1 MWGDK
6 MRFMNVIV
14 VFLVAFSAAGIA
26 LYAVGPDLSSD
37 AVAQKAFE
45 ELEQSGKMEEMVR
58 QIEADPE
65 VNRYM
70 EELESKE
77 MFSDSPPD
85 SGVEEQV
92 EGNMDGVDIND
103 SDSLESDPPQEPV
116 VPEEQGLAFD
126 TKEDAASVMME
137 KVGFRNLLKMKNAV
151 ENDTMT
157 AEQVMEELD
166 EDLTEEEMLA
176 LKVMIFKEWQ
186 NRN

>member
-1 MWGDK
+1 
-6 MRFMNVIV
+6 MRFMNVII
-14 VFLVAFSAAGIA
+14 VFLIAFSFAGIA
-26 LYAVGPDLSSD
+26 LYAVGPNLSSE

-45 ELEQSGKMEEMVR
+45 ELEQSGKMEEMVQ

-65 VNRYM
+65 VSRYM
-70 EELESKE
+70 EEWQSQQEIPEESQGSSMDE
-77 MFSDSPPD
+77 QFEEGTIDEGDSIEV
-85 SGVEEQV
+85 G
-92 EGNMDGVDIND
+92 
-103 SDSLESDPPQEPV
+103 PPQAPK
-116 VPEEQGLAFD
+116 EQELAFE

-157 AEQVMEELD
+157 TEQVMEELD
-166 EDLTEEEMLA
+166 DDLNEEEMLA

>member
-1 MWGDK
+1 
-6 MRFMNVIV
+6 MRFMNVII
-14 VFLVAFSAAGIA
+14 VFLIAFSFAGIA
-26 LYAVGPDLSSD
+26 LYAVGPNLSSE

-45 ELEQSGKMEEMVR
+45 ELEQSGKMEEMVQ

-65 VNRYM
+65 VSRYM
-70 EELESKE
+70 EEWQSQQEIPEESQGSSMDE
-77 MFSDSPPD
+77 QFEEGTIDESDSIE
-85 SGVEEQV
+85 V
-92 EGNMDGVDIND
+92 
-103 SDSLESDPPQEPV
+103 DPPQAPK
-116 VPEEQGLAFD
+116 EQELAFE

-166 EDLTEEEMLA
+166 DDLNEEEMLA

>member
-1 MWGDK
+1 
-6 MRFMNVIV
+6 MRFMNVII
-14 VFLVAFSAAGIA
+14 VFLIAFSFAGIA
-26 LYAVGPDLSSD
+26 LYAVGPNLSSE

-45 ELEQSGKMEEMVR
+45 ELEQSGKMEEMVQ

-65 VNRYM
+65 VSRYM
-70 EELESKE
+70 EEWQSQQEIPQESQESGMEGQLEE
-77 MFSDSPPD
+77 EAINESDSI
-85 SGVEEQV
+85 EIE
-92 EGNMDGVDIND
+92 
-103 SDSLESDPPQEPV
+103 PPQ
-116 VPEEQGLAFD
+116 VPEEQELAFD

-157 AEQVMEELD
+157 AEQVMDELD
-166 EDLTEEEMLA
+166 HDLNEEEMLA

>member
-1 MWGDK
+1 
-6 MRFMNVIV
+6 MRFMNVII
-14 VFLVAFSAAGIA
+14 VFLIAFSFAGIA
-26 LYAVGPDLSSD
+26 LYAVGPNLSSD

-45 ELEQSGKMEEMVR
+45 ELEQSGKMEKMVQ

-65 VNRYM
+65 VSRYM
-70 EELESKE
+70 EEWQSQQEIPEESQGSSMDE
-77 MFSDSPPD
+77 QFDEGTIDEGDSIEV
-85 SGVEEQV
+85 G
-92 EGNMDGVDIND
+92 
-103 SDSLESDPPQEPV
+103 PPQAPK
-116 VPEEQGLAFD
+116 EQELAFE

-157 AEQVMEELD
+157 TEQVMEELD
-166 EDLTEEEMLA
+166 DDLNEEEMLA

>member
-1 MWGDK
+1 
-6 MRFMNVIV
+6 MRFMNVII
-14 VFLVAFSAAGIA
+14 VFLIAFSFAGIT
-26 LYAVGPDLSSD
+26 LYAVGPNLSSE

-45 ELEQSGKMEEMVR
+45 ELEQSGKMEEMVQ

-65 VNRYM
+65 VSRYM
-70 EELESKE
+70 EEWQSQQEIPEESQGSGMDE
-77 MFSDSPPD
+77 QFEGGNIDEGDSI
-85 SGVEEQV
+85 E
-92 EGNMDGVDIND
+92 I
-103 SDSLESDPPQEPV
+103 DPQQA
-116 VPEEQGLAFD
+116 PEEQELAFE

-157 AEQVMEELD
+157 AEQVMKELD
-166 EDLTEEEMLA
+166 DDLNEEEMLA

>member
-1 MWGDK
+1 
-6 MRFMNVIV
+6 MRFMNVII
-14 VFLVAFSAAGIA
+14 VFLIAFSFAGIA
-26 LYAVGPDLSSD
+26 LYAVGPNLSSD

-45 ELEQSGKMEEMVR
+45 ELEQSGKMEEMVQ

-65 VNRYM
+65 VSRYM
-70 EELESKE
+70 EEWQSQQEIPEESQGSSMDE
-77 MFSDSPPD
+77 QFEEGTIDEGDSIE
-85 SGVEEQV
+85 VE
-92 EGNMDGVDIND
+92 
-103 SDSLESDPPQEPV
+103 PPQAPKD
-116 VPEEQGLAFD
+116 QDLAFE

-166 EDLTEEEMLA
+166 DDLNEEEMLA

>member
-1 MWGDK
+1 
-6 MRFMNVIV
+6 MRFMNVII
-14 VFLVAFSAAGIA
+14 VFLIAFSFAGIA
-26 LYAVGPDLSSD
+26 LYAVGPNLSSD

-45 ELEQSGKMEEMVR
+45 ELEQSGKMEKMVQ

-65 VNRYM
+65 VSRYM
-70 EELESKE
+70 EEWQSQQEIPEESQGSSMDE
-77 MFSDSPPD
+77 QFDEGTIDEGDSIEV
-85 SGVEEQV
+85 G
-92 EGNMDGVDIND
+92 
-103 SDSLESDPPQEPV
+103 PPQAPK
-116 VPEEQGLAFD
+116 EQELAFE

-166 EDLTEEEMLA
+166 DDLNEEEMLA

>member
-1 MWGDK
+1 
-6 MRFMNVIV
+6 MRFMNVII
-14 VFLVAFSAAGIA
+14 VFLIAFSFAGIT
-26 LYAVGPDLSSD
+26 LYAVGPNLSSE

-45 ELEQSGKMEEMVR
+45 ELEQSGKMEEMVQ

-65 VNRYM
+65 VSRYM
-70 EELESKE
+70 EEWQSQQEIPEESQGSGMDE
-77 MFSDSPPD
+77 QFEGGNIDEGDSI
-85 SGVEEQV
+85 E
-92 EGNMDGVDIND
+92 VD
-103 SDSLESDPPQEPV
+103 PQQA
-116 VPEEQGLAFD
+116 PEEQELAFE

-166 EDLTEEEMLA
+166 DDLNEEEMLA

>member
-1 MWGDK
+1 
-6 MRFMNVIV
+6 MRFMNVII
-14 VFLVAFSAAGIA
+14 VFLIAFSFAGIA
-26 LYAVGPDLSSD
+26 LYAVGPNLSSD

-45 ELEQSGKMEEMVR
+45 ELEQSGKMEEMVQ

-65 VNRYM
+65 VSRYM
-70 EELESKE
+70 EEWQSQQEIPEESQGSSMDE
-77 MFSDSPPD
+77 QFDEGTIDEGDSIEV
-85 SGVEEQV
+85 G
-92 EGNMDGVDIND
+92 
-103 SDSLESDPPQEPV
+103 PPQAPK
-116 VPEEQGLAFD
+116 EQELAFE

-157 AEQVMEELD
+157 TEQVMEELD
-166 EDLTEEEMLA
+166 DDLNEEEMLA

>member
-1 MWGDK
+1 
-6 MRFMNVIV
+6 MRLLNVII
-14 VFLVAFSAAGIA
+14 VFLIAFSFGGIT
-26 LYAVGPDLSSD
+26 LYAVGPELSSD

-58 QIEADPE
+58 QIEADPK
-65 VNRYM
+65 VHRYM
-70 EELESKE
+70 EELGSQDAFSES
-77 MFSDSPPD
+77 PD
-85 SGVEEQV
+85 SELDEHLVEENV
-92 EGNMDGVDIND
+92 DEVNMGD
-103 SDSLESDPPQEPV
+103 SDSFAGDPPQDTQKQE
-116 VPEEQGLAFD
+116 LAFD

-157 AEQVMEELD
+157 AEQVMDELD
-166 EDLTEEEMLA
+166 DDLNEEEMLA

>member
-1 MWGDK
+1 
-6 MRFMNVIV
+6 MRFMNVII
-14 VFLVAFSAAGIA
+14 VFLIAFSFGGIT
-26 LYAVGPDLSSD
+26 LYAVGPDLSSE
-37 AVAQKAFE
+37 AVAQKAFK
-45 ELEQSGKMEEMVR
+45 ELEQSGKMEEMIR

-70 EELESKE
+70 EELESQDV
-77 MFSDSPPD
+77 FSEGSPD
-85 SGVEEQV
+85 NELEEQLV
-92 EGNMDGVDIND
+92 EGNMDEG
-103 SDSLESDPPQEPV
+103 DSLETDPPQA
-116 VPEEQGLAFD
+116 PEEQGLAFD

-157 AEQVMEELD
+157 AEQVMDELD
-166 EDLTEEEMLA
+166 EDLNEEEMLA

>member
-1 MWGDK
+1 
-6 MRFMNVIV
+6 MRFMNVII
-14 VFLVAFSAAGIA
+14 VFLIAFSFAGIA
-26 LYAVGPDLSSD
+26 LYAVGPNLSSE

-45 ELEQSGKMEEMVR
+45 ELEQSGKMEEMVQ

-65 VNRYM
+65 VSRYM
-70 EELESKE
+70 EEWQSQQEIPEESQGSSMDE
-77 MFSDSPPD
+77 QFEEGTIDEGDSFE
-85 SGVEEQV
+85 V
-92 EGNMDGVDIND
+92 
-103 SDSLESDPPQEPV
+103 DPPQAPK
-116 VPEEQGLAFD
+116 EQKLAFE

-157 AEQVMEELD
+157 AEQVMDELD
-166 EDLTEEEMLA
+166 DDLNEEEMLA

>member
-1 MWGDK
+1 
-6 MRFMNVIV
+6 MRFMNVII
-14 VFLVAFSAAGIA
+14 VFLIAFSFAGIA
-26 LYAVGPDLSSD
+26 LYAVGPNLSSD

-45 ELEQSGKMEEMVR
+45 ELEQSGKMEEMVQ

-65 VNRYM
+65 VSRYM
-70 EELESKE
+70 EEWQSQQEIPEESQGSSMDE
-77 MFSDSPPD
+77 QFEEGTIDESDSIE
-85 SGVEEQV
+85 V
-92 EGNMDGVDIND
+92 
-103 SDSLESDPPQEPV
+103 DPPQAPK
-116 VPEEQGLAFD
+116 EQELAFE

-166 EDLTEEEMLA
+166 DDLNEEEMLA